1 MRRLSLALSAALVL
15 SQAAYAQQ
23 PATVVD
29 ALVADGNFTT
39 LVTAVQTAGL
49 DTALAGPGPFTVF
62 APDDAAFAALPAG
75 ALSGLLADPAA
86 LADVLLFHVAGE
98 ELLSPA
104 VLAGGSS
111 ASLLGPSLEYGVGP
125 NGAFVEDALISAVD
139 LQAGNGVIH
148 TISSVLT
155 PPDSIGTGIAKAQGF
170 SVLTSV
176 LQQTGLDAVLDG
188 DGPFTLFAPTDAAF
202 AKIPTADLQALL
214 ADPVALANVLQYHVI
229 GGKVFSDTVAAGG
242 EATMLQGDLITLTSI
257 FGKKLYVNGSFIQ
270 GADFEAKNG
279 VVHVIDEVLLPG
291 QPDVIEYLNFFD
303 EYSTLR
309 TALDA
314 ASLTSTLEGS
324 GPFTLFAPTDRA
336 FAKLP
341 MGTVPQLLNDIPTL
355 SGILTY
361 HVVAGEFL
369 AVDVAG
375 LTSAPTLQ
383 GADVN
388 FSGTGSTF
396 LVNSSLI
403 QVFDVQVS
411 NGVIH
416 VIDEVLMP
424 PMPPS
429 P

>member
-1 MRRLSLALSAALVL
+1 MRRLSLALAAGLIVSPAAL
-15 SQAAYAQQ
+15 AQQ

-49 DTALAGPGPFTVF
+49 DTALQGPGPFTVF
-62 APDDAAFAALPAG
+62 APDDAAFAALPPG
-75 ALSGLLADPAA
+75 ALAGLLADPDA
-86 LADVLLFHVAGE
+86 LTDVLLFHVAGS
-98 ELLSPA
+98 ELQSPA
-104 VLAGGSS
+104 VLSGGTA
-111 ASLLGPSLEYGVGP
+111 ASLLGPSLKFGVDASGP
-125 NGAFVEDALISAVD
+125 FVEDAAISSVD
-139 LQAGNGVIH
+139 LLAGNGVIH

-155 PPDSIGTGIAKAQGF
+155 PPDSIGTGISKANGF

-202 AKIPTADLQALL
+202 AKIPAADLQALL

-229 GGKVFSDTVAAGG
+229 AGSVFSDTVLAGG
-242 EATMLQGDLITLTSI
+242 EATMLQGDKITLTGLAPGRL
-257 FGKKLYVNGSFIQ
+257 FVNGSFIQ
-270 GADFEAKNG
+270 AKDFEAKNG
-279 VVHVIDEVLLPG
+279 VVHVIDTVLLPG
-291 QPDVIEYLNFFD
+291 QPNVVEYLNSFD
-303 EYSTLR
+303 AFSTLR
-309 TALDA
+309 TALQA
-314 ASLTSTLEGS
+314 ANLDGTLQGP

-341 MGTVPQLLNDIPTL
+341 AGTVPGLLNDIPALTD
-355 SGILTY
+355 ILTY
-361 HVVAGEFL
+361 HVIAGEFL
-369 AVDVAG
+369 AIDVAG

-388 FSGTGSTF
+388 FSNSRGMF
-396 LVNSSLI
+396 MVNSSLI

-416 VIDEVLMP
+416 VIDEVLLP
-424 PMPPS
+424 PAP
-429 P
+429 